1 MIFPIG
7 TSTQSHRDFENAGNR
22 RESAFPK
29 MYEPL
34 PDTRALSGREFYR
47 PSIKSFTSA
56 RSMLRSRYVMNSAAD
71 QERRRRSDFYIS
83 TLAPVND
90 RRRIPFS
97 AADAAVLIVLFL
109 EIGIL
114 VRLFLAN

>member
-1 MIFPIG
+1 MNVA
-7 TSTQSHRDFENAGNR
+7 DKR
-22 RESAFPK
+22 RA
-29 MYEPL
+29 
-34 PDTRALSGREFYR
+34 
-47 PSIKSFTSA
+47 
-56 RSMLRSRYVMNSAAD
+56 
-71 QERRRRSDFYIS
+71 RSDFYIS

-97 AADAAVLIVLFL
+97 AADAVVMIVLFL

>member
-1 MIFPIG
+1 MSFPTL
-7 TSTQSHRDFENAGNR
+7 TSARDDRDVDDMSER
-22 RESAFPK
+22 RETPFHKVYA
-29 MYEPL
+29 L
-34 PDTRALSGREFYR
+34 PDAVVLSGREFHR
-47 PSIKSFTSA
+47 PAIKSSTTA
-56 RSMLRSRYVMNSAAD
+56 RSMLSNQYVMKVAD
-71 QERRRRSDFYIS
+71 HERRSRSDFYIS